1 MSRRLLLL
9 LLPPLAHDL
18 LHITAHKLGT
28 PTKMGQL
35 KSYQKFK
42 FMEETYAD
50 VYAKLEELPAYDCE
64 DMEYVMLYSF
74 RRFEINCMTWNG
86 LTSAAASA
94 V

>member
-1 MSRRLLLL
+1 
-9 LLPPLAHDL
+9 
-18 LHITAHKLGT
+18 
-28 PTKMGQL
+28 
-35 KSYQKFK
+35 
-42 FMEETYAD
+42 MEETYAD